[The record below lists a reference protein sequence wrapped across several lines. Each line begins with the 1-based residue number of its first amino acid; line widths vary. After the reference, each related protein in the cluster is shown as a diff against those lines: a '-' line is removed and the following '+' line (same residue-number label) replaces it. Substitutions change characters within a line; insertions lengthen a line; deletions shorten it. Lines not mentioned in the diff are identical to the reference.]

1 MVFNAER
8 LSGTTVL
15 LYSRLNGMA
24 TSFNIQHPTSSS
36 VHAISTSDPCL
47 FPILEEQKDLK
58 TPLTLRYSST
68 LKPRVSALALR
79 VVPFG
84 FYNAGPPTGLGQL
97 YVEAKATFYQLSIIF
112 NDLSLSECLYLGP
125 GAGLD
130 LEIRPPDTRTR
141 KEIVK
146 TTAMVFPDFIVPDGI
161 EDQDCD
167 DPPEEIRSQLQTL
180 GASSTPLGIA
190 NEDPWTISLE
200 WLEEDLR
207 DVESSGEG
215 AFEEI
220 LEHLD
225 EAIGDR
231 CVGESPDMET
241 L

>member
-15 LYSRLNGMA
+15 LYSRLTGMT

-36 VHAISTSDPCL
+36 VHALSTSDPCL

-58 TPLTLRYSST
+58 TSVTRRYSST

-97 YVEAKATFYQLSIIF
+97 YVEAKATFFQLSIIS

-130 LEIRPPDTRTR
+130 LKIRPPDTRTR

-146 TTAMVFPDFIVPDGI
+146 TAAMVFPDFIVPDGL

-167 DPPEEIRSQLQTL
+167 DSPEEIRPKVPILGVASTL
-180 GASSTPLGIA
+180 LGIA
-190 NEDPWTISLE
+190 GEDPWTTSLE
-200 WLEEDLR
+200 LLEEELR
-207 DVESSGEG
+207 DVESSGGG

-241 L
+241 M